1 MRYRIATAGMLLATG
16 RMIAALTTTTVM
28 MIAAPMTT
36 MAQTAPVT
44 GKEIFEQMCAGCH
57 GTYGNGQEGTKS
69 GFVPRIATLADKEYM
84 DSVPDDYVTM
94 IIKKGGAYMGKI
106 AAMPAWEH
114 KFNDQQVDALVA
126 HIRTFT
132 ATAEKK

>member
-1 MRYRIATAGMLLATG
+1 MTYPNTIIAMLLSIMSMVATAETDP
-16 RMIAALTTTTVM
+16 R
-28 MIAAPMTT
+28 P
-36 MAQTAPVT
+36 

-69 GFVPRIATLADKEYM
+69 GFVPRIGTLANKEYM
-84 DSVPDDYVTM
+84 DSVPDDYLKM

-106 AAMPAWEH
+106 AAMPAWEQ
-114 KFNDQQVDALVA
+114 KFNDEKVAELVV

-132 ATAEKK
+132 GTAEKK

>member
-1 MRYRIATAGMLLATG
+1 MKHRIPLMVIFFG
-16 RMIAALTTTTVM
+16 
-28 MIAAPMTT
+28 AAPL
-36 MAQTAPVT
+36 AVPVQAAPTT

-57 GTYGNGQEGTKS
+57 GTNGNGQEGTKS
-69 GFVPRIATLADKEYM
+69 GFVPRIGTLANKEYM
-84 DSVPDDYVTM
+84 DSVPDDYLKM

-114 KFNDQQVDALVA
+114 KFNDEQVADLVV

-132 ATAEKK
+132 GTAGKN

>member
-1 MRYRIATAGMLLATG
+1 MLLAMVLPMT
-16 RMIAALTTTTVM
+16 M
-28 MIAAPMTT
+28 APMMTV
-36 MAQTAPVT
+36 AQTAPET

-84 DSVPDDYVTM
+84 ASVPDDYLKM
-94 IIKKGGAYMGKI
+94 IIKKGGTYMGKI
-106 AAMPAWEH
+106 SAMPAWEH
-114 KFNDQQVDALVA
+114 KFNDEQVDALVA

-132 ATAEKK
+132 GTAEKK

>member
-1 MRYRIATAGMLLATG
+1 MRYRIATVGMLLA
-16 RMIAALTTTTVM
+16 RALTTTILMT
-28 MIAAPMTT
+28 AAPMMT
-36 MAQTAPVT
+36 MAQTAPET

-69 GFVPRIATLADKEYM
+69 GFVPRIGTLANKEYM
-84 DSVPDDYVTM
+84 DSVPDDYLNM

-106 AAMPAWEH
+106 SAMPAWEH
-114 KFNDQQVDALVA
+114 KFNDEQVDTLVA

-132 ATAEKK
+132 GTAEKK

>member
-1 MRYRIATAGMLLATG
+1 MRYRIATIGMLLA
-16 RMIAALTTTTVM
+16 MALMMNTVLM
-28 MIAAPMTT
+28 TAAPMMA
-36 MAQTAPVT
+36 MAQTAPET

-69 GFVPRIATLADKEYM
+69 GFVPRIGTLANKEYM
-84 DSVPDDYVTM
+84 ASVPDDYLKL

-106 AAMPAWEH
+106 SAMPAWEH
-114 KFNDQQVDALVA
+114 KFNDEQVDTLVA

-132 ATAEKK
+132 GTAEKK

>member
-1 MRYRIATAGMLLATG
+1 MKVSVAIVVMLLTIAP
-16 RMIAALTTTTVM
+16 IAAK
-28 MIAAPMTT
+28 
-36 MAQTAPVT
+36 AQTDPVT

-57 GTYGNGQEGTKS
+57 GTYGNGQEGTKA
-69 GFVPRIATLADKEYM
+69 GFVPRIGTLANKEYM

-94 IIKKGGAYMGKI
+94 IIKKGGEYMGKI

-114 KFNDQQVDALVA
+114 KFNDAQVADLVA

-132 ATAEKK
+132 KTAEKH

>member
-1 MRYRIATAGMLLATG
+1 MKYPITIITMLLA
-16 RMIAALTTTTVM
+16 IAPVTVW
-28 MIAAPMTT
+28 
-36 MAQTAPVT
+36 AQTAPET

-57 GTYGNGQEGTKS
+57 GTYGNGQEGTKA
-69 GFVPRIATLADKEYM
+69 GFVPRIATLAKKEYM
-84 DSVPDDYVTM
+84 DSVPDDYLTM

-114 KFNDQQVDALVA
+114 KFNDKQIADLVA

-132 ATAEKK
+132 GTGEKKD

>member
-1 MRYRIATAGMLLATG
+1 MN
-16 RMIAALTTTTVM
+16 TVLM
-28 MIAAPMTT
+28 TAAPMMA
-36 MAQTAPVT
+36 MAQTAPET

-69 GFVPRIATLADKEYM
+69 GFVPRIGTLANKEYM
-84 DSVPDDYVTM
+84 DSVPDDYLNM

-114 KFNDQQVDALVA
+114 KFNDEQVVSLVA

-132 ATAEKK
+132 ATAAKK

>member
-1 MRYRIATAGMLLATG
+1 MRYRNATVGMLLA
-16 RMIAALTTTTVM
+16 MALTMTTVLM
-28 MIAAPMTT
+28 TAAPMMA
-36 MAQTAPVT
+36 MAQTAPET

-69 GFVPRIATLADKEYM
+69 GFVPRIGTLANKEYM
-84 DSVPDDYVTM
+84 ASVPDDYLKM

-114 KFNDQQVDALVA
+114 KFNDEQVDTLVA

-132 ATAEKK
+132 GTAEKK

>member
-1 MRYRIATAGMLLATG
+1 MRYRIATIGMLLA
-16 RMIAALTTTTVM
+16 MALMTTTVLM
-28 MIAAPMTT
+28 TAAPMMA
-36 MAQTAPVT
+36 MAQTAPET

-69 GFVPRIATLADKEYM
+69 GFVPRIGTLANKEYM
-84 DSVPDDYVTM
+84 ASVPDDYLKL

-114 KFNDQQVDALVA
+114 KFNDEQVDTLVA

-132 ATAEKK
+132 GTAEKK

>member
-1 MRYRIATAGMLLATG
+1 MRYRIATVGMLFA
-16 RMIAALTTTTVM
+16 MALMTTTVLM
-28 MIAAPMTT
+28 TAAPMMA
-36 MAQTAPVT
+36 MAQTAPET

-69 GFVPRIATLADKEYM
+69 GFVPRIGTLANKEYM
-84 DSVPDDYVTM
+84 ASVPDDYLKL

-114 KFNDQQVDALVA
+114 KFNDEQVDTLVA

-132 ATAEKK
+132 GTAEKK